1 MNLSSL
7 SATDLKILLDAV
19 MDSETEAAN
28 AVAGAVLQE
37 QGIRSKSGAPE
48 IQIGWQ
54 IEVKE
59 DDKWKTLDKSDVSSA
74 VFSRFYGSMTNAEQ
88 AMARINVNIKE
99 RRFTFRTRQYKRG
112 EYRFVRV
119 TTLREIA

>member
-7 SATDLKILLDAV
+7 SDADLKILLDAV

-54 IEVKE
+54 IEVFE
-59 DDKWKTLDKSDVSSA
+59 DNKWKTLDKSDVSSA

-88 AMARINVNIKE
+88 AMARINVKIKE
-99 RRFTFRTRQYKRG
+99 RRFEYRTRQYKRG
-112 EYRFVRV
+112 EYRFVQV
-119 TTLREIA
+119 TTIRKVA